1 MFRRLAEVDTL
12 SRSFVA
18 LSLEKSYAGAT
29 VADNGKNL
37 FSDRGGCRTYHT
49 LRNPPLLIAP
59 LTFVSSWFLD
69 LVILC
74 TDLNV

>member
-37 FSDRGGCRTYHT
+37 FSDCGGCRNYHI
-49 LRNPPLLIAP
+49 LHNPPAVNSALHVRE
-59 LTFVSSWFLD
+59 FV
-69 LVILC
+69 VPRPRHP
-74 TDLNV
+74 VY

>member
-1 MFRRLAEVDTL
+1 MFRRLAEVDTF
-12 SRSFVA
+12 SRSFVV

-29 VADNGKNL
+29 VADNGKNI
-37 FSDRGGCRTYHT
+37 FSDVEAVELTISFVT
-49 LRNPPLLIAP
+49 PSLLIAP
-59 LTFVSSWFLD
+59 FTFVSSWSLD